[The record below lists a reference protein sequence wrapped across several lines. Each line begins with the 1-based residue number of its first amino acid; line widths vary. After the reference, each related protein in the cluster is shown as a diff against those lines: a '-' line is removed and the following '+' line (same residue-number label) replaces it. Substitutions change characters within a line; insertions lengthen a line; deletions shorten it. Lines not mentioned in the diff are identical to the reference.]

1 MWVES
6 SVSSLSGLGGAAGV
20 LDLLPTAVIL
30 VEPGTARVLYA
41 NRAAHRI
48 AGGEMPLSGGTEDY
62 ARLYPCRDVDGRP
75 VASEDMPGPRIAR
88 REPFSA
94 LQLDWTTADGVRT
107 VLASGELTRL
117 GDGTEVG
124 VVTFEDVTALE
135 AERRSARESRDE
147 IRAVLGGV
155 ADAVTAQRPDGE
167 VVYANEAALRRLG
180 YSSLEELASAPVE
193 ELRRRFEFADEDGL
207 PVPIERL
214 PGRQVLTGSVPEPLV
229 VRHRSP
235 HDGELRWARV
245 QATAVPGPDGS
256 PRMAINVIEDITDLK
271 RAEQGY
277 RFLAEASQVLAGS
290 LDYEATLRTVADLA
304 VPHIADWCGVDLVDG
319 DDIDRVAVAHVDPAR
334 VALARELQQRYPSP
348 PGSPIFQI
356 IASGE
361 AQVYPDITDEMLVAA
376 AVDDE
381 HLETMRA
388 LGMHSLMVVP
398 MTLRDRVL
406 GTISFVASESGR
418 RFDAQDV
425 ALAQDLALRA
435 AAAIDNARLY
445 ETSAAIAQTLQ
456 ASLLPPHLPEIAGA
470 ELAAV
475 YRAAGRGIDVGG
487 DFYDVFDVA
496 EGHWYFAVGDVCGKG
511 PEAAAVTALVR
522 YTLRAAA
529 VRRRSPSA
537 ILRWVND
544 GMLRQGG
551 ADGRFCTVACAHL
564 DLTRPVPRLTV
575 SCGGHPAPLVVRADG
590 RIEEVGDPGTLLGL
604 VDDPALQDCSIELG
618 AGDAVVAY
626 TDGLTE
632 AQAPASVWEPE
643 DLEAALAGTAGRSA
657 AEIVEH
663 LVAQALG
670 GLPAPRDDVAVLA
683 LRMLPEARP

>member
-1 MWVES
+1 MGVES

-20 LDLLPTAVIL
+20 LDILPAAVIL
-30 VEPGTARVLYA
+30 VEPGTARVVYA
-41 NRAAHRI
+41 NREAHRI
-48 AGGEMPLSGGTEDY
+48 AGGEMPLSGSAEDY
-62 ARLYPCRDVDGRP
+62 ARLYPCRDAEGRP
-75 VASEDMPGPRIAR
+75 VPSEDMPGPRIAR
-88 REPFSA
+88 REPFSG
-94 LQLDWTTADGVRT
+94 LQLDWTTPSGVRT

-135 AERRSARESRDE
+135 AERRAVRESRDE

-167 VVYANEAALRRLG
+167 VVYANEAALQRLG
-180 YSSLEELASAPVE
+180 YSSLQELAAAPVGE
-193 ELRRRFEFADEDGL
+193 VRRRFEFTDEDGM
-207 PVPIERL
+207 PVPMARL
-214 PGRQVLTGSVPEPLV
+214 PGRQVLMGSVPEPLV

-245 QATAVPGPDGS
+245 QATAVPGAGDS
-256 PRMAINVIEDITDLK
+256 PRLAINVIEDITDIK

-277 RFLAEASQVLAGS
+277 RFLAEASRILSGS

-304 VPHIADWCGVDLVDG
+304 VPRIADWCGVDLVDG
-319 DDIDRVAVAHVDPAR
+319 DRIDRVAVAHVDPAR
-334 VALARELQQRYPSP
+334 VAMAREIQERYP
-348 PGSPIFQI
+348 PGPGNAIHQI

-361 AQVYPDITDEMLVAA
+361 PQVYSEVSDEVLAAA

-381 HLETMRA
+381 HLEIMRA
-388 LGMHSLMVVP
+388 LGMRSVMIVP
-398 MTLRDRVL
+398 MSLRGRVL
-406 GTISFVASESGR
+406 GTISFVSSESGR
-418 RFDAQDV
+418 RFDAQDA

-445 ETSAAIAQTLQ
+445 EASAAMAQTLQ
-456 ASLLPPHLPEIAGA
+456 RSLLPPHLPEVPGA

-475 YRAAGRGIDVGG
+475 YRPAGRGIEVGG

-496 EGHWYFAVGDVCGKG
+496 EGHWYLAVGDVCGKG

-544 GMLRQGG
+544 AMLRQGG
-551 ADGRFCTVACAHL
+551 VDGRFCTVACAHL
-564 DLTRPVPRLTV
+564 DLTRPLPRLTV
-575 SCGGHPAPLVVRADG
+575 ACGGHPPVLLLRAG
-590 RIEEVGDPGTLLGL
+590 GGVEEVGAPGTLLGL
-604 VDDPALQDCSIELG
+604 VDDPDLHDSSTDLAP
-618 AGDAVVAY
+618 GDGVVAY

-632 AQAPASVWEPE
+632 AQAPEHVWTPE
-643 DLEAALAGTAGRSA
+643 ELEAALAGAAGRSA
-657 AEIVEH
+657 PEIVEH
-663 LVAQALG
+663 IVEAALG

-683 LRMLPEARP
+683 LRLLPGG

>member
-1 MWVES
+1 MDGES
-6 SVSSLSGLGGAAGV
+6 SVSSLPGLGASVGL
-20 LDLLPTAVIL
+20 LDLLPTGLLL

-41 NRAAHRI
+41 NREAHRI
-48 AGGEMPLSGGTEDY
+48 AGGELPAAGSLEEL
-62 ARLYPCRDVDGRP
+62 ARLYPCHDPDGRP
-75 VASEDMPGPRIAR
+75 VPPEDMPALRIAR
-88 REPFSA
+88 REPFSR
-94 LQLDWTTADGVRT
+94 LQLDWTTPDGVRT
-107 VLASGELTRL
+107 VLASGEMTRL

-124 VVTFEDVTALE
+124 VVTFEDVTELE

-147 IRAVLGGV
+147 VQAMLGGV

-167 VVYANEAALRRLG
+167 VVYANEAALLRLG
-180 YSSLEELASAPVE
+180 YESLHELTAAPVD
-193 ELRRRFEFADEDGL
+193 ELRRRFEFTGEDGE

-214 PGRQVLTGSVPEPLV
+214 PGRQALTGREPEPLV

-245 QATAVPGPDGS
+245 QANVLRAADGS
-256 PRMAINVIEDITDLK
+256 PRLAVNVIEDVTDIK

-304 VPHIADWCGVDLVDG
+304 VPEIADWCGVDLADG
-319 DDIDRVAVAHVDPAR
+319 DRLTRVAVAHVDPER
-334 VALARELQQRYPSP
+334 VVLARELQERYPTQ
-348 PGSPIFQI
+348 PGTGVYQV
-356 IASGE
+356 IATGAS
-361 AQVYPDITDEMLVAA
+361 QVYADIPDELLVASA
-376 AVDDE
+376 RDDE
-381 HLETMRA
+381 HLAIMRE
-388 LGMHSLMVVP
+388 LGMRSVMVVP

-406 GTISFVASESGR
+406 GAISFVASESGR

-445 ETSAAIAQTLQ
+445 EASAAIAQTLQ
-456 ASLLPPHLPEIAGA
+456 ASLLPPHLPDVPGA
-470 ELAAV
+470 EVAAV
-475 YRAAGRGIDVGG
+475 YRAAGRGIEVGG

-544 GMLRQGG
+544 AMLRQGG
-551 ADGRFCTVACAHL
+551 TDGRFCTVACAHL
-564 DLTRPVPRLTV
+564 DLTRETPRLTV
-575 SCGGHPAPLVVRADG
+575 ACGGHPSPVLLRAG
-590 RIEEVGDPGTLLGL
+590 GEVEELADAGTLLGL
-604 VDDPALQDCSIELG
+604 VEDPDLQDRTTEL
-618 AGDAVVAY
+618 APGDAVVTY

-632 AQAPASVWEPE
+632 AHAPERVWSAK
-643 DLEAALAGTAGRSA
+643 DLATALEGLGGRSA

-663 LVAQALG
+663 LLDQALT
-670 GLPAPRDDVAVLA
+670 GLPAPRDDVAILA
-683 LRMLPEARP
+683 LRILP